1 MLLIGI
7 VESFT
12 ASSFRTLIK
21 RYCLGSRAVQVLVT
35 DLYRSMRRNRMSLLS
50 ASLVPFLASSMSMGD
65 PHMMNTAEQ
74 TLRVSIQ
81 AYWLRTVACGNY
93 QNTRGREEK

>member
-1 MLLIGI
+1 MR
-7 VESFT
+7 
-12 ASSFRTLIK
+12 AS
-21 RYCLGSRAVQVLVT
+21 VT

-74 TLRVSIQ
+74 TFLVNIQ
-81 AYWLRTVACGNY
+81 AYSLHTVACGSY